1 MGGIVRPYYGFGGAQ
16 FGLWCKTGTKP
27 TDPHSGYGVK
37 LGYTH
42 TVPHSPIY
50 SMVQTVTK
58 ELEVDNPLLNKM
70 RTEYFYGH
78 PIKPLSVY
86 L

>member
-1 MGGIVRPYYGFGGAQ
+1 MGGIVRPYYGLGGVQ
-16 FGLWCKTGTKP
+16 FRLWCKTGTKP

-70 RTEYFYGH
+70 RTEYFMGTLLNH
-78 PIKPLSVY
+78 
-86 L
+86 